1 MVLQNRLEIR
11 VKTDFRKRLNRGDVL
26 VGTLITL
33 PSAEVAEIMAEVG
46 FDWLFID
53 TEHSPFNAYSVQT
66 ILQAAGHSCPC
77 VVRIPAND
85 EVWIKKALDIGA
97 HGIIAPQVNS
107 AADAEAIVRMCK
119 YPPSGTRGVGIGRA
133 HKYGLEFNEYMQRAN
148 NEIAVI
154 LQAETAQ
161 AVKNISEIV
170 KVPGIDAIFIGP
182 YDLSASL
189 GKMGQLADPE
199 VKQAIETIAKACKK
213 AGVRLGIFAAT
224 AEAVA
229 PFIQQDFTLLAV
241 GTDGLHMAQSARE
254 VLKTLRP

>member
-1 MVLQNRLEIR
+1 MNS
-11 VKTDFRKRLNRGDVL
+11 DFREKLLQGDVL

-33 PSAEVAEIMAEVG
+33 ASAEVAEILAAVG
-46 FDWLFID
+46 FDWLFVD
-53 TEHSPFNAYSVQT
+53 TEHSAFNAYGAQRV
-66 ILQAAGHSCPC
+66 LQAAGRNCPC
-77 VVRIPAND
+77 VVRVPAND
-85 EVWIKKALDIGA
+85 DVWIKKALDIGA
-97 HGIIAPQVNS
+97 SGIIAPQVNT

-119 YPPSGTRGVGIGRA
+119 YPPDGTRGVGIGRA
-133 HKYGLEFNEYMQRAN
+133 HTYGLAFNEYMARAN
-148 NEIAVI
+148 DEIAVI

-170 KVPGIDAIFIGP
+170 KVAGIDAIFIGP
-182 YDLSASL
+182 YDLSAGL
-189 GKMGQLADPE
+189 GKMGQLTDPA

-229 PFIQQDFTLLAV
+229 PFIQQDFTLLAI

>member
-1 MVLQNRLEIR
+1 M
-11 VKTDFRKRLNRGDVL
+11 KSDFRKRLLSGDVL
-26 VGTLITL
+26 VGTLITI
-33 PSAEVAEIMAEVG
+33 PSAEVAEIMSAVG

-53 TEHSPFNAYSVQT
+53 TEHSPFNAPGAQ
-66 ILQAAGHSCPC
+66 IIMQAAGQNCPC
-77 VVRIPAND
+77 IVRVPAND

-97 HGIIAPQVNS
+97 NGVIAPQVNS

-119 YPPSGTRGVGIGRA
+119 YPPGGTRGAGIGRA
-133 HKYGLEFNEYMQRAN
+133 HKYGLEFNGYMERAN

-170 KVPGIDAIFIGP
+170 KVAGIDAIFIGP
-182 YDLSASL
+182 YDLSAGL
-189 GKMGQLADPE
+189 GKMGQLTDPA
-199 VKQAIETIAKACKK
+199 VKQAIENIAKACKK

-229 PFIQQDFTLLAV
+229 PFIQQDFTLLAI